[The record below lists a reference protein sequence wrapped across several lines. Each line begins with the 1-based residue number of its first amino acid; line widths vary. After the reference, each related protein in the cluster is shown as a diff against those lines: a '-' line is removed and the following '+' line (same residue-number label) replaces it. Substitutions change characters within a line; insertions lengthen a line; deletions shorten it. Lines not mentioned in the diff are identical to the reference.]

1 MLLGEFLVEE
11 LLVAVGNV
19 LGLVLQAVVVLWAIK
34 DVEDLILVFT
44 LIGPFDIVLGRL
56 LLASNDDSLARD
68 PFIDV

>member
-44 LIGPFDIVLGRL
+44 LIRSFDIVLGRL

>member
-44 LIGPFDIVLGRL
+44 RLLLFDIVLGRL

>member
-44 LIGPFDIVLGRL
+44 LIGSFDIVLGRL

>member
-1 MLLGEFLVEE
+1 M
-11 LLVAVGNV
+11 

-44 LIGPFDIVLGRL
+44 MLFDSVLGCL
-56 LLASNDDSLARD
+56 GLVVLIFSSIVASNDDSLARD